1 MRNKEIV
8 LFIPCIYSIIN
19 ATKVAGSAF
28 VYVDISAFNVEKL
41 HQNCILT
48 DFWLDIYTAFL
59 YSIVCEHLYSQN
71 HTNRVI
77 IFLCNKHIQRND

>member
-41 HQNCILT
+41 H
-48 DFWLDIYTAFL
+48 
-59 YSIVCEHLYSQN
+59 
-71 HTNRVI
+71 
-77 IFLCNKHIQRND
+77 